1 MSALIKRI
9 LKREDPRVFGQ
20 VRVRH
25 VATRNGEPISVQE
38 ALSERAK
45 ESLRAQ
51 GIEPELLG
59 NNLVVNTGRSQLA
72 RLIRR
77 VTNGSW
83 INRVQ
88 LGDCKISGVVRKSD
102 FPPDLSDTSLLHEI
116 RNLGGQPGA
125 TFDIDEDSSPDEV
138 VKVDASV
145 GTPGTLTAGIT
156 SLLTDITGV
165 DFIAEGINEKDTVT
179 VVLNGE
185 DFTLGVNSVNSST
198 ELEVNNPSQLA
209 GAVGY
214 TVQTPGT
221 QALFQKLISGDNFP
235 ESEFG
240 PVTVVHEAGLLFTD
254 DTLFNRITFQQNDD
268 TIGLVLQPTDI
279 DGTRI
284 DVQLDWLITF

>member
-1 MSALIKRI
+1 MISTTQVKKRDSVPPYG
-9 LKREDPRVFGQ
+9 E

-25 VATRNGEPISVQE
+25 LATRNGKPIDLQE
-38 ALSERAK
+38 ALSPRVREA
-45 ESLRAQ
+45 LIAQ
-51 GIEPELLG
+51 GIKPELLG
-59 NNLVVNTGRSQLA
+59 KNLVVNSGRSQLA

-77 VTNGSW
+77 VTNGAW

-88 LGDCKISGVVRKSD
+88 LGDCKIAGVVRKSD
-102 FPPDLSDTSLLHEI
+102 FPPDLSDTSLIHEI

-145 GTPGTLTAGIT
+145 GTPGVLTAGVTSILADNTGADYIAAGIT
-156 SLLTDITGV
+156 DR
-165 DFIAEGINEKDTVT
+165 DTVT
-179 VVLNGE
+179 IILNGE
-185 DFTLGVNSVNSST
+185 DFTLGVNEVIDST
-198 ELEVNNPSQLA
+198 TLEVSNPGQLA

-221 QALFQKLISGDNFP
+221 QALFRKLISGDNFP

-240 PVTVVHEAGLLFTD
+240 PATVVHEAGLIFTD
-254 DTLFNRITFQQNDD
+254 STLFNRITFQQNDD
-268 TIGLVLQPTDI
+268 SIGLVLQPTDI